1 MSSPFADLLR
11 KLLEPAKRPETI
23 STLERQ
29 VELLGELD
37 VALSEVRMAR
47 EKLRQEA
54 SRLQTRAPILEDQAK
69 RALSNG
75 REDFARTALGRRK
88 AVLLE
93 LKALD
98 QQMIEVEQEEDRLR
112 TVEQRLSVSLEAYR
126 ARRDVLSAREKAA
139 VAQVRAGQV
148 MGGVAAGTA
157 ELNQALERAEE
168 NRKRIQARSLVINRL
183 IESGVVEDP
192 AEMSALDSASDH
204 DVEQELQALKGQLL
218 QQSLGGP
225 AS

>member
-1 MSSPFADLLR
+1 MNSAFAHLLK
-11 KLLEPAKRPETI
+11 KLLEPAKRPEAI
-23 STLERQ
+23 SSLERQ
-29 VELLGELD
+29 LELLRELD
-37 VALSEVRMAR
+37 VALSEVRIAR

-54 SRLQTRAPILEDQAK
+54 SRLQTRAPILEDHAK

-75 REDFARTALGRRK
+75 REDLARTALGRRK

-218 QQSLGGP
+218 QQSVGGP

>member
-1 MSSPFADLLR
+1 MPNRTQDRQQSIAVPTQLR
-11 KLLEPAKRPETI
+11 IIHQNSIRHFFG
-23 STLERQ
+23 
-29 VELLGELD
+29 LGML
-37 VALSEVRMAR
+37 
-47 EKLRQEA
+47 
-54 SRLQTRAPILEDQAK
+54 
-69 RALSNG
+69 
-75 REDFARTALGRRK
+75 
-88 AVLLE
+88 
-93 LKALD
+93 
-98 QQMIEVEQEEDRLR
+98 IEVEQEEDRLR

-218 QQSLGGP
+218 QQSVGGP

>member
-98 QQMIEVEQEEDRLR
+98 QQ
-112 TVEQRLSVSLEAYR
+112 SKS
-126 ARRDVLSAREKAA
+126 S
-139 VAQVRAGQV
+139 
-148 MGGVAAGTA
+148 
-157 ELNQALERAEE
+157 
-168 NRKRIQARSLVINRL
+168 RKRIGSVLSS
-183 IESGVVEDP
+183 SGCR
-192 AEMSALDSASDH
+192 SASKRIVRGATSSRRAKKPLWHRSAPDKSWEESQP
-204 DVEQELQALKGQLL
+204 EQP
-218 QQSLGGP
+218 S
-225 AS
+225 

>member
-1 MSSPFADLLR
+1 
-11 KLLEPAKRPETI
+11 
-23 STLERQ
+23 
-29 VELLGELD
+29 
-37 VALSEVRMAR
+37 MAR

-54 SRLQTRAPILEDQAK
+54 SRLQTRAPILENQAK

-112 TVEQRLSVSLEAYR
+112 TAEQRLSVSLEAYR

-139 VAQVRAGQV
+139 DRPRRVAEWI
-148 MGGVAAGTA
+148 GG
-157 ELNQALERAEE
+157 RRP
-168 NRKRIQARSLVINRL
+168 RKRCDPRAKFDRKRRQFCDHLRGGRDRSGDQTR
-183 IESGVVEDP
+183 GRRTP
-192 AEMSALDSASDH
+192 R
-204 DVEQELQALKGQLL
+204 
-218 QQSLGGP
+218 
-225 AS
+225 